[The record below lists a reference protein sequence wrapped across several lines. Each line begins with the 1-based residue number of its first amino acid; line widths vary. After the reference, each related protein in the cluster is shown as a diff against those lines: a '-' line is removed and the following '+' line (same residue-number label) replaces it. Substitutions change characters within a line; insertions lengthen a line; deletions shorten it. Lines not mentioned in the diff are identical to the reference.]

1 MEENN
6 QEKFKVNTENLKNET
21 LETAKKVKE
30 SMKGTNIK
38 EETKATKGFIMDMIK
53 NPIEKIKE
61 VANDNSANFFKTALF
76 LVIIWTVIVF
86 VETGYDT
93 ISYWGFTRIFKNILD
108 VLKDILAPAI
118 GILVYSVIA
127 LILNKEKKPLTTV
140 ISTVTITKLPVI
152 AAELVSLL
160 TIFSY
165 NISTITTP
173 FAKICS
179 TVSVVLGY
187 FGFKYLFKKEEDK
200 TFIKEYVLIELVY
213 AAAYIV
219 IRLLGIYI

>member
-6 QEKFKVNTENLKNET
+6 QEKFKVDTENLKNET
-21 LETAKKVKE
+21 VETAKKVKE

-61 VANDNSANFFKTALF
+61 VANDNSAKFFKTALF
-76 LVIIWTVIVF
+76 LVIIWTIIVF
-86 VETGYDT
+86 IETGYDT
-93 ISYWGFTRIFKNILD
+93 ISYWGFSRIFKNILA

-118 GILVYSVIA
+118 GILVYSIIA

-160 TIFSY
+160 TIFS
-165 NISTITTP
+165 TITTP

-179 TVSVVLGY
+179 ALSVVLRY
-187 FGFKYLFKKEEDK
+187 FGFKYLFADEEDK
-200 TFIKEYVLIELVY
+200 TFIKKFVILELVY
-213 AAAYIV
+213 AVAYII